1 MIIVNGSR
9 RNGNCY
15 NLANRVKE
23 ELDKE
28 RIYCKIITPG
38 NQKIH
43 VCTGCMDCDKDGICD
58 FTDDM
63 KDNIESIKNDDVI
76 MFITPA
82 RWNLLSGDLK
92 IFMDRL
98 NPMYARGELKNKK
111 MIAVAIGCKK
121 KDYCSIDDTIKSLT
135 NF

>member
-1 MIIVNGSR
+1 
-9 RNGNCY
+9 
-15 NLANRVKE
+15 
-23 ELDKE
+23 
-28 RIYCKIITPG
+28 
-38 NQKIH
+38 
-43 VCTGCMDCDKDGICD
+43 MDCDKDGICD

-63 KDNIESIKNDDVI
+63 KDNIEAIKNDDVI

-135 NF
+135 NFCESSKMQLL